1 MPKILAKC
9 QRNYPQRL
17 GRQTEV
23 QIGDFLPLSRYIL
36 TKSSAI
42 AEGPRFV
49 TKFVLCFTR
58 YGSYTGFKQ
67 QSDFQGYLW
76 ALAMVP
82 FDMPHDFLLVIHCN
96 YVCILHRFRDT
107 ITYFPK
113 FNEVT

>member
-1 MPKILAKC
+1 MPTELPPP
-9 QRNYPQRL
+9 PQRL

-23 QIGDFLPLSRYIL
+23 QIGDFRPLSRYIL
-36 TKSSAI
+36 TRSSAI
-42 AEGPRFV
+42 AEEPRYA

-67 QSDFQGYLW
+67 QSGLQAHIR

-82 FDMPHDFLLVIHCN
+82 FVRPHDFLLVIHCN
-96 YVCILHRFRDT
+96 YVSILQRLRDT